1 MEILIWACVMSVLV
15 IALFVYLISHEIYAN
30 IHDRGVRERN
40 ANRLSKIQSIFSKI
54 SIGQDYSLIYN
65 EFNSCEAVSTAK
77 LISETML
84 ENGVIRKVYIWYL
97 DWDYTDGTTT
107 SISTMPFQSSTI
119 NTGGNGMSFHNG
131 VASNYT
137 TGITSKKAHIQMVFE
152 NDKLVAKEQKG
163 LF

>member
-1 MEILIWACVMSVLV
+1 MGAIVAIVFLV
-15 IALFVYLISHEIYAN
+15 IVSFTLWVIFNESRNA
-30 IHDRGVRERN
+30 GVRERN
-40 ANRLSKIQSIFSKI
+40 VKRLSKLQESFSEI
-54 SIGQDYSLIYN
+54 YIGQGYSSIYSK
-65 EFNSCEAVSTAK
+65 FNSCEGISPPK
-77 LISETML
+77 LLSETKL
-84 ENGVIRKVYIWYL
+84 ENGVIRKVYAWYL

-119 NTGGNGMSFHNG
+119 NTGGNGMSVHNG
-131 VASNYT
+131 IASNST